1 MGPKAHDRA
10 ISERYPIPV
19 RSLLPVISVIG
30 LIGAGAAVTWS
41 VTSRPDDAYITR
53 DVANSFNLQ
62 TGPAPARASVA
73 LAPGETLR
81 DAVAAAPPSASSL
94 MRPIATSGMVVG
106 VPPKDA
112 VEKRYTVITPKAEA
126 WAKKHKFLAGM
137 IAKPAAFMMSRSS
150 LGSARGL
157 RAFLAD
163 PKRVDAYMNSA
174 LVRVTLNS
182 TTVAKAILGNPAVIR
197 AFLATPAMSDP
208 QTVRALLGSPMLHK
222 MLDCPSIQEALADPA
237 VMNRMVADP
246 QTIAWIAS
254 HPQALMAI
262 SQAAP
267 ALGDAFSA
275 KTR

>member
-1 MGPKAHDRA
+1 M
-10 ISERYPIPV
+10 
-19 RSLLPVISVIG
+19 
-30 LIGAGAAVTWS
+30 IGAGAAVTWS
-41 VTSRPDDAYITR
+41 VVSRPDDAYITH

-62 TGPAPARASVA
+62 TGPAPVRASVA

-81 DAVAAAPPSASSL
+81 DAVAAAPPAPSSL
-94 MRPIATSGMVVG
+94 MRQIADPGMVVG
-106 VPPKDA
+106 SAPKSA
-112 VEKRYTVITPKAEA
+112 LERPYTVITPKAEA

-137 IAKPAAFMMSRSS
+137 IAKPAAFMISHSS
-150 LGSARGL
+150 IGSARAM

-163 PKRVDAYMNSA
+163 PKKVDAYMNSA
-174 LVRVTLNS
+174 LVRITLNS
-182 TTVAKAILGNPAVIR
+182 TTVAKALLGNPAVIR

-208 QTVRALLGSPMLHK
+208 KTVRALLGSPMLRK
-222 MLDCPSIQEALADPA
+222 MLDCAAIQEALGDPA

-246 QTIAWIAS
+246 QTITWIAS

-262 SQAAP
+262 SQAVP